1 MRRGDGEANW
11 KKVSIHLQW
20 CLDAAIHGSR
30 QSCFLTKALGI
41 FLSSEQPF
49 HSLDVNYSFYPSDSW
64 TVKLKVQNIL
74 DETVEIRR
82 AGIVTFSEAPG
93 MAVSLKV
100 KYDF

>member
-1 MRRGDGEANW
+1 MIGPLLSFLQDTSENNEVCGERTGGNSISCDRPDGY
-11 KKVSIHLQW
+11 
-20 CLDAAIHGSR
+20 
-30 QSCFLTKALGI
+30 
-41 FLSSEQPF
+41 EQPF
-49 HSLDVNYSFYPSDSW
+49 HSIDVNYSFYPSDSW

-82 AGIVTFSEAPG
+82 AGIVTFSDAPG

>member
-1 MRRGDGEANW
+1 MIGPLLSFLQDTSETNEVRGERTGGNSISCDRPDGY
-11 KKVSIHLQW
+11 
-20 CLDAAIHGSR
+20 
-30 QSCFLTKALGI
+30 
-41 FLSSEQPF
+41 EQPF

-82 AGIVTFSEAPG
+82 AGIVTFSETPG

>member
-1 MRRGDGEANW
+1 MAGFDSLDGRHSANLLYN
-11 KKVSIHLQW
+11 VFGERLYV
-20 CLDAAIHGSR
+20 AGR
-30 QSCFLTKALGI
+30 LGAPDG
-41 FLSSEQPF
+41 FEQPF

-100 KYDF
+100 RYDF

>member
-1 MRRGDGEANW
+1 
-11 KKVSIHLQW
+11 
-20 CLDAAIHGSR
+20 
-30 QSCFLTKALGI
+30 
-41 FLSSEQPF
+41 
-49 HSLDVNYSFYPSDSW
+49 VNYSFYPSDSW

-82 AGIVTFSEAPG
+82 AGIVTISDAPG